1 MRIPPKLARVR
12 IFFFPLYLC
21 HSFVRNPTTKTYICP
36 LTTQDVS
43 MLFFVVVGTRCKKFP
58 GESSPL
64 LFFFLKC
71 HFDLFGDA
79 QGPCDIKAK
88 KEETKQ
94 QQKKKKNVCAF
105 HALNSCRF
113 SCVDSIPSCSCG
125 QVKNVEEICVSI
137 DMPMALVAKGQKLKT
152 KQLYARQ

>member
-1 MRIPPKLARVR
+1 
-12 IFFFPLYLC
+12 
-21 HSFVRNPTTKTYICP
+21 
-36 LTTQDVS
+36 
-43 MLFFVVVGTRCKKFP
+43 MLFVVVGTRCKKFP

-94 QQKKKKNVCAF
+94 QQKKKKMFA
-105 HALNSCRF
+105 RF
-113 SCVDSIPSCSCG
+113 TRSTLVVSR
-125 QVKNVEEICVSI
+125 VSI
-137 DMPMALVAKGQKLKT
+137 RFPVVRVGK
-152 KQLYARQ
+152 

>member
-12 IFFFPLYLC
+12 ILFFPLYLC

-43 MLFFVVVGTRCKKFP
+43 MLFFVVGTRCKKFS

-94 QQKKKKNVCAF
+94 HKKRKCLRVSRAQLLSF
-105 HALNSCRF
+105 LVCRF
-113 SCVDSIPSCSCG
+113 DSQLFVWANI
-125 QVKNVEEICVSI
+125 KNVEEICVSI
-137 DMPMALVAKGQKLKT
+137 DMPLALVAKGQKLKT
-152 KQLYARQ
+152 KQLR

>member
-1 MRIPPKLARVR
+1 MYFIMRIPPKLARVR

-94 QQKKKKNVCAF
+94 QQKKKCLRVSRAQLLSF
-105 HALNSCRF
+105 LVCRF
-113 SCVDSIPSCSCG
+113 DSQLFVWASKKCRRNLCFDRYANGSRRQG
-125 QVKNVEEICVSI
+125 SKAQN
-137 DMPMALVAKGQKLKT
+137 KT
-152 KQLYARQ
+152 VIR